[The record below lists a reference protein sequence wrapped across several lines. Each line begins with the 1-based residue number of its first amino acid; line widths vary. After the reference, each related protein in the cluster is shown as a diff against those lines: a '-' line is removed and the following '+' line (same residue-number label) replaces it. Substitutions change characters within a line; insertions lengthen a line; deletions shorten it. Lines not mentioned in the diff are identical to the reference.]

1 MTKPRIL
8 IIENEI
14 LIARELKARLK
25 GLDYAVVGIVLSGRE
40 AIQAASELRPDIV
53 LMDIVLKGALDGIS
67 AADEIRTRFDIPVV
81 YVTAYADE
89 STLKRAK
96 VTEPYGYIVK
106 PFSESEVHAA
116 IEMALYKH
124 QKERNLREAKEA
136 GLLQAAIVESSS
148 DAIIGWTLGG
158 TIFSWNPGAERLY
171 GYSASE
177 ALGQCIA
184 TLTVPPEQ
192 HIEIAQIQ
200 ERIGQGQRVEDYETV
215 RVRKDGK
222 RIEVS
227 LTVCPIR
234 NSTGEI
240 LGVAAI
246 GHERTEL
253 KQAEKKPQVLK

>member
-14 LIARELKARLK
+14 LIARELEARLK

-136 GLLQAAIVESSS
+136 GLLSGCHCGVCLEVWVCLRRCSFVTLSRYIFLWLFGLLHAKYQRLQNLWLCGES
-148 DAIIGWTLGG
+148 
-158 TIFSWNPGAERLY
+158 
-171 GYSASE
+171 
-177 ALGQCIA
+177 
-184 TLTVPPEQ
+184 TVW
-192 HIEIAQIQ
+192 
-200 ERIGQGQRVEDYETV
+200 
-215 RVRKDGK
+215 K
-222 RIEVS
+222 RDSFVVNYQS
-227 LTVCPIR
+227 PR
-234 NSTGEI
+234 
-240 LGVAAI
+240 A
-246 GHERTEL
+246 
-253 KQAEKKPQVLK
+253 PVLD